1 MSWNGSAT
9 APATTLIKQLEALL
23 LDLHSNPYPYVPNP
37 PQCQKRASVAL
48 IIRIRPTFPE
58 KGNYNGAVF
67 SSAEDSQAKLN
78 AFFSQSW
85 VQHGDP
91 EVVFIKRAAR
101 KGDRWTSH
109 IALPGGK
116 RDPED
121 ANDQI
126 TSVRETM
133 EEIGLDLS
141 TEHSLF
147 VGNLPERVVTTSWGK
162 VPLMVLCP
170 FVYVL
175 TRYDITPLQL
185 QPAEVNSAH
194 WVSLRALLAPS
205 LRTFEYADVSDRLA
219 RVRGRVL
226 RAGLRLLLGQMMFA
240 AVRLIPSESLYCSSA
255 PGFIPEHT
263 KNILPPVL
271 EVTTM
276 NSLGARTP
284 SSSHDRPLLLWGLT
298 QGIIADFLD
307 LLPSDNFSKRWSW
320 PTFSPWDVRF
330 VIWLVTY
337 RLHKQRLRELESSG
351 DDAITVIEEGLDT
364 LGVQKNLGDHD
375 HAPTVDGS
383 DTRPTGSGKSLARR
397 SRSGA
402 VGHMLEGHFELVRKA
417 IVITLLLRFGVA
429 GAVAAFFFRRSRRR
443 S

>member
-37 PQCQKRASVAL
+37 PQCRKRASVAL
-48 IIRIRPTFPE
+48 IVRIRPTFPE
-58 KGNYNGAVF
+58 NGKYDSAQF
-67 SSAEDSQAKLN
+67 SSVGDSRDKLKL
-78 AFFSQSW
+78 FFSQSW

-116 RDPED
+116 NDPED
-121 ANDQI
+121 VTDQA
-126 TSVRETM
+126 TSVRETV

-175 TRYDITPLQL
+175 TRYDIPPLQL
-185 QPAEVNSAH
+185 QPTEVNSAH

-219 RVRGRVL
+219 RVRGRFL
-226 RAGLRLLLGQMMFA
+226 RTGLRLALGQMMFA
-240 AVRLIPSESLYCSSA
+240 AVRLVPSESLYCSSA
-255 PGFIPEHT
+255 PSFIPEHN
-263 KNILPPVL
+263 KNVISSVFA
-271 EVTTM
+271 
-276 NSLGARTP
+276 GTP
-284 SSSHDRPLLLWGLT
+284 STSHDRPLLLWGLT

-307 LLPSDNFSKRWSW
+307 LLPDDNFTKLWIW

-330 VIWLVTY
+330 VIWLLTY
-337 RLHKQRLRELESSG
+337 RLHKQKLRELESGS
-351 DDAITVIEEGLDT
+351 DDAVTLIEEGLDT
-364 LGVQKNLGDHD
+364 LGVQKDLSDHD
-375 HAPTVDGS
+375 QALTVNGL
-383 DTRPTGSGKSLARR
+383 TARPTDSSKSLTRR
-397 SRSGA
+397 SRSSA

-429 GAVAAFFFRRSRRR
+429 ATMAAFFFRRARRR